1 MAASRILA
9 MQDAIAVILGG
20 GRGTRLFPLTMLR
33 SKPAVPVAG
42 KYRLIDIP
50 ISNCIHSD
58 VRRIFVLTQFNSQSL
73 NRHIAQT
80 YNFDVFSFGFIS
92 ILAAEQTQDN
102 PDWYQ
107 GTADAVRQ
115 SLRHLRGHTCRD
127 VVILSG
133 DQLYQMDFQ
142 RLLAAHRTQMA
153 DATVAVKPVP
163 AEQTPGFGILK
174 TNAQGRIV
182 HFDEKPASERLQ
194 GLDSLV
200 PGMGPSYLASTG
212 IYVFKRDAL
221 ERALHDPSLVDFGRH
236 VIPYVVPT
244 MRVNAYIF
252 RGYWED
258 VGTIG
263 SYFNANMELC
273 APLPPFDFHNA
284 LRPIYTHPRFLPA
297 SKVENCVVRNS
308 LLSEG
313 AILVGAEIERSI
325 VGIRARIGRDTTV
338 RDSLLLGADF
348 YETLEEM
355 RVAEADGRP
364 PIGIGAGCFIEG
376 AIIDKNA
383 RIGRG
388 VRINRPSG
396 SEADRDGE
404 GYFVRDGIVVVPK
417 GAVVPDGTVI

>member
-1 MAASRILA
+1 MRDVISI
-9 MQDAIAVILGG
+9 ILGG

-58 VRRIFVLTQFNSQSL
+58 VKRIFVLTQFNSQSL
-73 NRHIAQT
+73 NRHISQT

-115 SLRHLRGHTCRD
+115 SLRHLRDHTCRD
-127 VVILSG
+127 VLILSG

-142 RLLAAHRTQMA
+142 RLIAAHRTHMA

-163 AEQTPGFGILK
+163 AEQTLSFGILK
-174 TNAQGRIV
+174 TDAQGRIV
-182 HFDEKPASERLQ
+182 HFEEKPVPDRLQ
-194 GLDSLV
+194 GLDSLL
-200 PGMGPSYLASTG
+200 PGTGPAYLASMG
-212 IYVFKRDAL
+212 IYVFRRAAL
-221 ERALHDPSLVDFGRH
+221 ERALQDPSLVDFGRH
-236 VIPYVVPT
+236 VIPHVMPT
-244 MRVNAYIF
+244 MRVNAHVF

-263 SYFNANMELC
+263 SYFDANMALC
-273 APLPPFDFHNA
+273 IPLPPFDFHNA

-297 SKVENCVVRNS
+297 SKIENCVVRNS

-313 AILVGAEIERSI
+313 AILIGAEIERSI

-355 RVAEADGRP
+355 RAAETDGQP
-364 PIGIGAGCFIEG
+364 PIGIGAGCLIEG
-376 AIIDKNA
+376 AIIDKNT

-388 VRINRPSG
+388 VRIHRKQG
-396 SEADRDGE
+396 VEKDRDGE
-404 GYFVRDGIVVVPK
+404 GYFIRDGIVVVPK
-417 GAVVPDGTVI
+417 GAVIPDGTVI